1 MAATDDGKEPRRH
14 NGSPRCRKMRSGRG
28 LLAHV
33 LWTSLGPP
41 VLAVLLRR
49 PVGIEIPRP
58 AGEAIAVECRR
69 KMLPDPVPQAAR
81 DGLFPDVIGLGG
93 RVAEYGLENLR
104 EPRQEV
110 PTMLKLSDDIDDF
123 KRLYEKRFG
132 PMDDQWTLFPEFR
145 KR

>member
-14 NGSPRCRKMRSGRG
+14 NGSPRCRKMRPGRG

-33 LWTSLGPP
+33 FGASLAPP

-93 RVAEYGLENLR
+93 SMAENRRLAAGTGHDQAPCEA
-104 EPRQEV
+104 PQEA
-110 PTMLKLSDDIDDF
+110 SRIGIDR
-123 KRLYEKRFG
+123 RLAR
-132 PMDDQWTLFPEFR
+132 
-145 KR
+145 